1 MKKTGLSMIALAGV
15 LALGSQVTFTQSA
28 HAAGCADDVAMVKEM
43 AMAAEGDA
51 KEMALKHVG
60 MAQEKAD
67 ANNEADCL
75 TEVSLAKDALGGDAM
90 GKDAMAKDAM
100 AKDGD
105 AMAKDAMAKDGD
117 AMAKDDAMAADDAM
131 KKKATN

>member
-1 MKKTGLSMIALAGV
+1 MKKTGLSLFALAGV
-15 LALGSQVTFTQSA
+15 LAVGSQVSLSQPA
-28 HAAGCADDVAMVKEM
+28 HAASCAEDVAMVKEM

-90 GKDAMAKDAM
+90 AKDSM
-100 AKDGD
+100 GKDGD
-105 AMAKDAMAKDGD
+105 AMAKDAMAKDDD
-117 AMAKDDAMAADDAM
+117 AMAKDAME
-131 KKKATN
+131 KKVSN